1 MECEG
6 HEATST
12 KLPIV
17 VHYKYIFHFFRCG
30 GQYRY
35 IYIWARATTV
45 RLCIFFLKSVLSN
58 ANIPYFIREK

>member
-30 GQYRY
+30 GQCY
-35 IYIWARATTV
+35 IYIYGPALLQYGSV
-45 RLCIFFLKSVLSN
+45 FFFKVG
-58 ANIPYFIREK
+58 IK

>member
-17 VHYKYIFHFFRCG
+17 VHYI
-30 GQYRY
+30 Y
-35 IYIWARATTV
+35 IYFT
-45 RLCIFFLKSVLSN
+45 FFGVVASAIYIYMGPRYYSTAL
-58 ANIPYFIREK
+58 YFFFKVGIK

>member
-30 GQYRY
+30 GQCY
-35 IYIWARATTV
+35 IYIYMGPRYYSTA
-45 RLCIFFLKSVLSN
+45 LYFFFKVG
-58 ANIPYFIREK
+58 IK

>member
-30 GQYRY
+30 GQCY
-35 IYIWARATTV
+35 IYIYGPALLQYGSV
-45 RLCIFFLKSVLSN
+45 FFLKKSVFSN